1 MNGDGKETIL
11 ARIRSR
17 IGTDTGWGAY
27 AGDDAGIHRHY
38 RTAGSR
44 SREQVLD
51 CFVER
56 VSDYRATVS
65 RTHPSHLSDAV
76 AAALRTREVRRL
88 GTPADLSESWLEG
101 LRPDKV
107 EVLRDGVGHQASTND
122 AVDSCQAVLT
132 GCALAIAETGT
143 VVLDSGPAQGRRALT
158 LLPDF
163 HVCVVFG
170 DQVVETV
177 PEAVRALGPR
187 VGERG
192 RPLTL
197 VSGPSATSDIELT
210 RVEGVHGPRSLW
222 VILVEEKT

>member
-1 MNGDGKETIL
+1 MNGVGKETIL

-17 IGTDTGWGAY
+17 IGTETGRNAH
-27 AGDDAGIHRHY
+27 AEDDAGIYRDY
-38 RTAGSR
+38 RTEGSR

-51 CFVER
+51 RFVER

-65 RTHPSHLSDAV
+65 WAHPSDLPEAV

-88 GTPADLSESWLEG
+88 VTPADLSESWLAG
-101 LRPDKV
+101 LGPGKV
-107 EVLRDGVGHQASTND
+107 EVLTDGVGHQASTND
-122 AVDSCQAVLT
+122 AVGSCQAVLT

-143 VVLDSGPAQGRRALT
+143 VVLDSGPAQGRRAIT

-177 PEAVRALGPR
+177 PEAVRALGPGM
-187 VGERG
+187 VERG

-222 VILVEEKT
+222 VILVEEET

>member
-1 MNGDGKETIL
+1 MTGSGKDVIL

-17 IGTDTGWGAY
+17 IGTETGRNAHTGN
-27 AGDDAGIHRHY
+27 DAAISWDY
-38 RTAGSR
+38 RTAGSG
-44 SREQVLD
+44 SREQILER
-51 CFVER
+51 FVDR

-65 RTHPSHLSDAV
+65 RAHPSDLSEAV
-76 AAALRTREVRRL
+76 AAALRSREVRRL
-88 GTPADLSESWLEG
+88 VTPTGLPERWLEG
-101 LRPDKV
+101 LGPGKV
-107 EVLRDGVGHQASTND
+107 EVLRDGVGQQASTND
-122 AVDSCQAVLT
+122 GVASCEAVLT

-177 PEAVRALGPR
+177 PEAVRAM
-187 VGERG
+187 GEGMAARG
-192 RPLTL
+192 TPLTL

-210 RVEGVHGPRSLW
+210 RVEGVHGPRNLW
-222 VILVEEKT
+222 VILVEEEP